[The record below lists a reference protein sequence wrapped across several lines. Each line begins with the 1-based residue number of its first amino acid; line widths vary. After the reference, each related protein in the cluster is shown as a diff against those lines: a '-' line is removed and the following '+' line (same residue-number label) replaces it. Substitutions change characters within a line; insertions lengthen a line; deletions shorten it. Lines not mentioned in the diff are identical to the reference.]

1 VLFRFSVPF
10 PSRAFLLSAAS
21 VAYVGVA
28 GTLVADTPVPW
39 LFAGLMIAGLAWVW
53 RRTASGVSAGRKLAG
68 RIARATAWGLSL
80 FMTARVGPDGSAALD
95 AAANLGVGVV
105 AVTSLVALARLEG
118 PGGLL
123 APPRAA
129 RSLDTALLA
138 GFLWAIATALP
149 LTYALLPSYRVRL
162 DPIAID
168 YATTSAA
175 AASLLLGVAATYR
188 LRAMRRFE
196 MGIGDRAAGAL
207 SLSLTAFAVSVPAA
221 ALDVAAPDRVL
232 PIAVAAGAMLCTWA
246 STIAEPTTVS
256 SALRGILAVM
266 ILGTPITLTA
276 GLGAR
281 AYPSHA
287 GAIVLG
293 SSLLAVL
300 AGVLVRAVARPLGP
314 QQSRWLEAIDSATR
328 AALEPEPDSA
338 LTAALFALGKCSN
351 VPGARPEIWRTHPG
365 EILSVDVAGYLHV
378 TPGEP
383 PNRLFDLAL
392 VEPERTL
399 RAEVLKQAEV
409 RRPDVRGLLAWFE
422 ARDAFSATVVMDVDG
437 PVGFILLP
445 RAGRTALLTLE
456 EARAVRGLADRIS
469 SLLTVTSALSRAR
482 ERETRAQERL
492 GTLEADRERL
502 ERALESRAGRH
513 RAVAERLAQKARGSA
528 YASASRAA
536 LDALERAGR
545 TVSGIGL
552 VTPPGVDP
560 TGFAAHAHL
569 ASERAGGPLV
579 SADCTLPAERELERW
594 NDPEQSPARLAD
606 GGTLLLLD
614 VDALP
619 LEIQEHVAK
628 TLAARRDLSSALPA
642 PGLVVSAHASIDTL
656 AELGKIAPAL
666 RRTIEAEI
674 TLPALVDRAE
684 DLRALVLSALAR
696 ESTRV
701 GREPLG
707 VDAGALRL
715 LVEHT
720 WPGNELELESV
731 LLRAVRVAREKLVTA
746 EDLAKVG
753 FEVKG
758 PASRSHEAFTP
769 GPPPSTRRR
778 APRRWARG
786 R

>member
-1 VLFRFSVPF
+1 VLFRFPVPLL
-10 PSRAFLLSAAS
+10 SRAFLLSAAS

-28 GTLVADTPVPW
+28 GALLQGTPAPS
-39 LFAGLMIAGLAWVW
+39 LFAALVILGLVWVW
-53 RRTASGVSAGRKLAG
+53 RKTASGISPGRKLAG
-68 RIARATAWGLSL
+68 RIARTTAWGLSL
-80 FMTARVGPDGSAALD
+80 FLTARAGPDGSAALD
-95 AAANLGVGVV
+95 AAANLGVGTV

-123 APPRAA
+123 QAPRAA
-129 RSLDTALLA
+129 RSLDAAVLA

-149 LTYALLPSYRVRL
+149 LTYALLPSYRVRV

-168 YATTSAA
+168 YATTTAA
-175 AASLLLGVAATYR
+175 AASLLLGIAATYR

-232 PIAVAAGAMLCTWA
+232 PIAAVAGATLCTWA

-266 ILGTPITLTA
+266 ILGTPVTLSA

-281 AYPSHA
+281 AFPAHA

-293 SSLLAVL
+293 SSVLAVFV
-300 AGVLVRAVARPLGP
+300 GVLVRAVARPLGP
-314 QQSRWLEAIDSATR
+314 ERSRWLEAIDAATR
-328 AALEPEPDSA
+328 AALDPEPDNA
-338 LTAALFALGKCSN
+338 LTATLYALGRASASKT
-351 VPGARPEIWRTHPG
+351 ARAEIWRSHPG
-365 EILSVDVAGYLHV
+365 EVLSVDVAGYLHV
-378 TPGEP
+378 TPGDP

-422 ARDAFSATVVMDVDG
+422 ARDAFSATVVMDDDG

-445 RAGRTALLTLE
+445 RAGRSALLTLE
-456 EARAVRGLADRIS
+456 EARALRGLADRIS

-482 ERETRAQERL
+482 ERETVAQQRL

-513 RAVAERLAQKARGSA
+513 RAAAERLAQRARGAA
-528 YASASRAA
+528 YAPASRTA
-536 LDALERAGR
+536 LDARERAGR
-545 TVSGIGL
+545 ASSGIGL

-560 TGFAAHAHL
+560 TGWAAHAHL
-569 ASERAGGPLV
+569 ASERAGGPFV
-579 SADCTLPAERELERW
+579 TCDAALPAEQEIERW
-594 NDPEQSPARLAD
+594 NDPERSPARLAD

-619 LEIQEHVAK
+619 VLVQEHVAK
-628 TLAARRDLSSALPA
+628 TLGARRDSTSALPA
-642 PGLVVSAHASIDTL
+642 PGLVVSSHASIETL
-656 AELGKIAPAL
+656 ARLGKIAPAL
-666 RRTIEAEI
+666 RQAITTEI
-674 TLPALVDRAE
+674 ALPALVDRAE

-720 WPGNELELESV
+720 WPGNEIELEAV
-731 LLRAVRVAREKLVTA
+731 LLRAVRVAGEKTVSA

-758 PASRSHEAFTP
+758 FGARAHEAFTP

>member
-28 GTLVADTPVPW
+28 GALLGDNSVPW
-39 LFAGLMIAGLAWVW
+39 LFATLMVLGLFWVW
-53 RRTASGVSAGRKLAG
+53 RRTGQGVSAGRKLAG
-68 RIARATAWGLSL
+68 RITRATAWGLAL
-80 FMTARVGPDGSAALD
+80 FATARVGPDGSAALD
-95 AAANLGVGVV
+95 AAANLGVGAV

-129 RSLDTALLA
+129 RSLDAALLA

-175 AASLLLGVAATYR
+175 AASLLLGVVATFR

-207 SLSLTAFAVSVPAA
+207 SLSLTAFAVSVPSA

-232 PIAVAAGAMLCTWA
+232 PIAVAAGATLCTWA

-266 ILGTPITLTA
+266 LLGTPITLGA

-293 SSLLAVL
+293 SSVLAVL

-314 QQSRWLEAIDSATR
+314 EQSRWLEAIDAATR
-328 AALEPEPDSA
+328 AALQPEPDSA
-338 LTAALFALGKCSN
+338 LTATLFALGKASN
-351 VPGARPEIWRTHPG
+351 VAGARPEIWRIHPG
-365 EILSVDVAGYLHV
+365 EILRVDVAGYLHV
-378 TPGEP
+378 SPGDP
-383 PNRLFDLAL
+383 PPRLFDLAL
-392 VEPERTL
+392 TEPERTV

-422 ARDAFSATVVMDVDG
+422 ARDAFSATVVMDDDG

-445 RAGRTALLTLE
+445 RAGRRALLTLE

-513 RAVAERLAQKARGSA
+513 RAAAERLAQKARGAA
-528 YASASRAA
+528 YATASRAA
-536 LDALERAGR
+536 LEALERAGR
-545 TVSGIGL
+545 LASGIGV

-560 TGFAAHAHL
+560 LGFAAHAHL
-569 ASERAGGPLV
+569 ASERAGGPFV
-579 SADCTLPAERELERW
+579 GCDCTLPAEQELARW

-606 GGTLLLLD
+606 GGTLLLRD

-619 LEIQEHVAK
+619 LDVQEHVARL
-628 TLAARRDLSSALPA
+628 LAARRAATSTLPA
-642 PGLVVSAHASIDTL
+642 TGLVVSSHASIETL
-656 AELGKIAPAL
+656 ADLGKIAPEL
-666 RRTIEAEI
+666 RHAIGVEI
-674 TLPALVDRAE
+674 ALPALVDRAE

-696 ESTRV
+696 ESARV

-707 VDAGALRL
+707 IDASALRL

-720 WPGNELELESV
+720 WPGNEVELEAV
-731 LLRAVRVAREKLVTA
+731 LLRAVRVAAGKTVNEA
-746 EDLAKVG
+746 DLAKIG

-758 PASRSHEAFTP
+758 LSGRSHEAFTP
-769 GPPPSTRRR
+769 PPPSTRRR

-786 R
+786 RS

>member
-1 VLFRFSVPF
+1 VLFRFPVPL
-10 PSRAFLLSAAS
+10 PSRAFFLSAAS
-21 VAYVGVA
+21 IAYVGVA
-28 GTLVADTPVPW
+28 GAQLRGSPAPW
-39 LFAGLMIAGLAWVW
+39 LIAALLVIGLGWVW
-53 RRTASGVSAGRKLAG
+53 RKTASGVTAGRKLAG
-68 RIARATAWGLSL
+68 RITRATAWGLAL
-80 FMTARVGPDGSAALD
+80 FLTARVGPDGSAALD
-95 AAANLGVGVV
+95 AAANLGVGTV
-105 AVTSLVALARLEG
+105 AVTSLGALARLEG
-118 PGGLL
+118 PAGLL
-123 APPRAA
+123 SPPRAA
-129 RSLDTALLA
+129 RSLDAALIA

-149 LTYALLPSYRVRL
+149 LTYALLPSYRVRV

-196 MGIGDRAAGAL
+196 MGVGDRAAGAL
-207 SLSLTAFAVSVPAA
+207 SLSLTAFAVSIPSA

-232 PIAVAAGAMLCTWA
+232 PIAVAAGATLCTWA

-266 ILGTPITLTA
+266 ILGTPVTLSA

-281 AYPSHA
+281 AYPAHA

-293 SSLLAVL
+293 SSILAVVV
-300 AGVLVRAVARPLGP
+300 GVLVRAVARPLGP
-314 QQSRWLEAIDSATR
+314 QQSRWLEAIDAATR
-328 AALEPEPDSA
+328 AALQPEPDVA
-338 LTAALFALGKCSN
+338 LTATLFALGKTSSS
-351 VPGARPEIWRTHPG
+351 PGVRPEIWRIHPG
-365 EILSVDVAGYLHV
+365 EVLSVDVAGYLHV
-378 TPGEP
+378 TPGDP

-392 VEPERTL
+392 AEPERTL

-409 RRPDVRGLLAWFE
+409 RRPEVRGLLAWFE
-422 ARDAFSATVVMDVDG
+422 ARDAFSATVVMDDDG

-445 RAGRTALLTLE
+445 RAGRSALLTLE

-482 ERETRAQERL
+482 ERETIAQERL

-513 RAVAERLAQKARGSA
+513 RAAAERLAQRARGAA
-528 YASASRAA
+528 YASASRTA

-545 TVSGIGL
+545 TAAGL
-552 VTPPGVDP
+552 GLITPPGVDA
-560 TGFAAHAHL
+560 TGWAAHAHL
-569 ASERAGGPLV
+569 ASDRAGGPFVV
-579 SADCTLPAERELERW
+579 SDAALPAEQEVERW
-594 NDPEQSPARLAD
+594 NDPEKSPARLAD

-619 LEIQEHVAK
+619 FEIQEHVAR
-628 TLAARRDLSSALPA
+628 TITARRDAESALLA
-642 PGLVVSAHASIDTL
+642 PGLVVSSHASIETL
-656 AELGKIAPAL
+656 AELGKIVPAL
-666 RRTIEAEI
+666 RDAISVEI
-674 TLPALVDRAE
+674 ALPALVDRAE
-684 DLRALVLSALAR
+684 DLRALVMSALAR
-696 ESTRV
+696 ESARV

-707 VDAGALRL
+707 VDAGALRV

-720 WPGNELELESV
+720 WPGNEIELEAV
-731 LLRAVRVAREKLVTA
+731 LLRAVRVAGGKTVTA
-746 EDLAKVG
+746 ADLAKVG

-758 PASRSHEAFTP
+758 TGARSHEQFTP

>member
-1 VLFRFSVPF
+1 M
-10 PSRAFLLSAAS
+10 
-21 VAYVGVA
+21 GVA
-28 GTLVADTPVPW
+28 GALLVGTPVPW
-39 LFAGLMIAGLAWVW
+39 LFAGLLIGGLGFVW
-53 RRTASGVSAGRKLAG
+53 RKTASGVSAGRKLAG
-68 RIARATAWGLSL
+68 RITRATAWGLAL
-80 FMTARVGPDGSAALD
+80 FLTARVGPDGSAALD
-95 AAANLGVGVV
+95 AAANLGVGAV

-123 APPRAA
+123 QAPRAA
-129 RSLDTALLA
+129 RSLDAALLA

-149 LTYALLPSYRVRL
+149 LTYALLPSSRVRV

-175 AASLLLGVAATYR
+175 AASLLLAVAATYR
-188 LRAMRRFE
+188 LRSMRRFE
-196 MGIGDRAAGAL
+196 MGVGDRAAGAL
-207 SLSLTAFAVSVPAA
+207 SLSLTAFAVAVPSA

-232 PIAVAAGAMLCTWA
+232 PIAVAAGATLCTWA

-266 ILGTPITLTA
+266 ILGTPVTLSA

-281 AYPSHA
+281 AYPAHA

-293 SSLLAVL
+293 SSVLAVVV
-300 AGVLVRAVARPLGP
+300 GVLVRAVARPLGP
-314 QQSRWLEAIDSATR
+314 EQSRWLEAIDGATR
-328 AALEPEPDSA
+328 AALQPEPDSA
-338 LTAALFALGKCSN
+338 LTAALFALGKASSS
-351 VPGARPEIWRTHPG
+351 PGARPEIWRTHPG
-365 EILSVDVAGYLHV
+365 EVLSVDVAGYLHV
-378 TPGEP
+378 APGDP
-383 PNRLFDLAL
+383 PSRLFELAL
-392 VEPERTL
+392 AEPERTL
-399 RAEVLKQAEV
+399 RAEVLQQAEV
-409 RRPDVRGLLAWFE
+409 RRPEVRGLSAWFA
-422 ARDAFSATVVMDVDG
+422 ARDAFSATVVMDEDG

-445 RAGRTALLTLE
+445 RAGRRALLTLE

-482 ERETRAQERL
+482 ERETIAQARL

-513 RAVAERLAQKARGSA
+513 RAAAERLAQRARGAA
-528 YASASRAA
+528 YAAASRTA

-545 TVSGIGL
+545 SASGIGL

-560 TGFAAHAHL
+560 TGWAAHAHL
-569 ASERAGGPLV
+569 ASERGGGPFV
-579 SADCTLPAERELERW
+579 TSDAALPAEQAVERW
-594 NDPEQSPARLAD
+594 NDPEKSPLRLAD

-619 LEIQEHVAK
+619 LDVQEHVAT
-628 TLAARRDLSSALPA
+628 TLAARRSADSSLPA
-642 PGLVVSAHASIDTL
+642 PGLVVSSHASIETL
-656 AELGKIAPAL
+656 AELGKISPAL
-666 RRTIEAEI
+666 RRAITTEI
-674 TLPALVDRAE
+674 ALPALLDRAE

-696 ESTRV
+696 ESARV

-720 WPGNELELESV
+720 WPGNEIELEAV
-731 LLRAVRVAREKLVTA
+731 LLRAVRVAGEKTVTA

-758 PASRSHEAFTP
+758 LSHRSQEAFTP
-769 GPPPSTRRR
+769 GPPPPSRRR
-778 APRRWARG
+778 APRRWG
-786 R
+786 RTR

>member
-1 VLFRFSVPF
+1 MPL

-28 GTLVADTPVPW
+28 GSLVEGTPVAW
-39 LFAGLMIAGLAWVW
+39 LFAILLVLGLGWVW
-53 RRTASGVSAGRKLAG
+53 RKTASGVAASRKLAAS
-68 RIARATAWGLSL
+68 ITRATAWGLAM

-95 AAANLGVGVV
+95 AAANLGVGTV

-129 RSLDTALLA
+129 RSLDAALLA

-149 LTYALLPSYRVRL
+149 LTYALWPSYRVRV

-207 SLSLTAFAVSVPAA
+207 SLSLTAFAVSVPSA

-232 PIAVAAGAMLCTWA
+232 PVAVAAGATLCTWA

-266 ILGTPITLTA
+266 MLGTPVTLAA

-281 AYPSHA
+281 AYPAHA

-293 SSLLAVL
+293 SSVLAVL
-300 AGVLVRAVARPLGP
+300 VGVLVRAVARPLGP
-314 QQSRWLEAIDSATR
+314 QQSRWLEAFDAATR
-328 AALEPEPDSA
+328 AALQPEPDTA
-338 LTAALFALGKCSN
+338 LTATLFALGKASST
-351 VPGARPEIWRTHPG
+351 PGARPEIWRIHPG
-365 EILSVDVAGYLHV
+365 EVLGVDVAGYLHV
-378 TPGEP
+378 MPGEP
-383 PNRLFDLAL
+383 PSRLFDLAL
-392 VEPERTL
+392 AEPERTL

-409 RRPDVRGLLAWFE
+409 RRPEVRGLLAWFE
-422 ARDAFSATVVMDVDG
+422 ARDAFSATVVMDDDG

-482 ERETRAQERL
+482 ERETAAAERL

-513 RAVAERLAQKARGSA
+513 RAAAERLAQKARGAA

-545 TVSGIGL
+545 TAKGIGL

-560 TGFAAHAHL
+560 TGWAAHAHL
-569 ASERAGGPLV
+569 ASERAGGPFV
-579 SADCTLPAERELERW
+579 TCDASQPAEHELERW
-594 NDPEQSPARLAD
+594 NDPEKSPARLAD

-619 LEIQEHVAK
+619 LDVQEHVAR
-628 TLAARRDLSSALPA
+628 TFAARRVENSTLAA
-642 PGLVVSAHASIDTL
+642 PGLVVSSHASIETL
-656 AELGKIAPAL
+656 AELGKIAPTL
-666 RRTIEAEI
+666 RRSIASEVAV
-674 TLPALVDRAE
+674 PALLDRAE

-696 ESTRV
+696 ESARV

-707 VDAGALRL
+707 VDAGALRS

-720 WPGNELELESV
+720 WPGNEIELEAV
-731 LLRAVRVAREKLVTA
+731 LLRAVRIAGGKTVTLDDLVTI
-746 EDLAKVG
+746 G
-753 FEVKG
+753 FEAKG
-758 PASRSHEAFTP
+758 HSTRSREPFTP

-778 APRRWARG
+778 APRRWARS

>member
-1 VLFRFSVPF
+1 MLFRFPVPLF
-10 PSRAFLLSAAS
+10 SRAFFFSAAS

-28 GTLVADTPVPW
+28 ASLLEGTPAPS
-39 LFAGLMIAGLAWVW
+39 LFAVLVILALVWVW
-53 RRTASGVSAGRKLAG
+53 RKTGSGISAGRKLAG
-68 RIARATAWGLSL
+68 RIARATAWGLAL
-80 FMTARVGPDGSAALD
+80 FLTARVGPDGSAALD
-95 AAANLGVGVV
+95 AAANLGVGAVT
-105 AVTSLVALARLEG
+105 VTSLVALSRLEG

-123 APPRAA
+123 QTPRAA
-129 RSLDTALLA
+129 RSLDAAVLA

-149 LTYALLPSYRVRL
+149 LTYALLPSYRVRV

-168 YATTSAA
+168 YATTTAA
-175 AASLLLGVAATYR
+175 AASLLLGIAATYR

-196 MGIGDRAAGAL
+196 MGVGDRAAGAL

-232 PIAVAAGAMLCTWA
+232 PIAVAAGATLCTWA

-266 ILGTPITLTA
+266 ILGTPVTLSA

-281 AYPSHA
+281 AYPAHA

-293 SSLLAVL
+293 SSVLAVL
-300 AGVLVRAVARPLGP
+300 VGVLVRAVARPLGP
-314 QQSRWLEAIDSATR
+314 ERSRWLEAIDEATR

-338 LTAALFALGKCSN
+338 LTATLYALGRASASKT
-351 VPGARPEIWRTHPG
+351 ARAEIWRSHPG
-365 EILSVDVAGYLHV
+365 EVLSVDVAGYLHV

-422 ARDAFSATVVMDVDG
+422 ARDAFSATVVMDDDG
-437 PVGFILLP
+437 PVGFILMP
-445 RAGRTALLTLE
+445 RAGRSALLTLE
-456 EARAVRGLADRIS
+456 EARALRGLADRIS

-482 ERETRAQERL
+482 ERETLAQQRL
-492 GTLEADRERL
+492 GTLEADRVRL
-502 ERALESRAGRH
+502 EQALESRAGRH
-513 RAVAERLAQKARGSA
+513 RATAERLAQRARGAA
-528 YASASRAA
+528 YAPASRTA
-536 LDALERAGR
+536 LEALERAGR
-545 TVSGIGL
+545 ASAGIGL

-560 TGFAAHAHL
+560 TGWAAHAHL
-569 ASERAGGPLV
+569 ASERAGGPFV
-579 SADCTLPAERELERW
+579 SCDAALPTEQEIERW
-594 NDPEQSPARLAD
+594 NDPEKSPARLAD

-619 LEIQEHVAK
+619 LALQEHVAR
-628 TLAARRDLSSALPA
+628 TLATRRDAGGALPA
-642 PGLVVSAHASIDTL
+642 PGLVVSSHASIETL
-656 AELGKIAPAL
+656 AKLGKIAPAL
-666 RRTIEAEI
+666 RLAVATEVA
-674 TLPALVDRAE
+674 LPALVDRAE

-696 ESTRV
+696 ESARV

-707 VDAGALRL
+707 VDTGALRL

-720 WPGNELELESV
+720 WPGNEIELEAV
-731 LLRAVRVAREKLVTA
+731 LLRAVRVAGEKTVTA

-758 PASRSHEAFTP
+758 IGARSHETFTP
-769 GPPPSTRRR
+769 GPPPSNRRR

>member
-1 VLFRFSVPF
+1 VLFRFPVPVF
-10 PSRAFLLSAAS
+10 SRAFFFSAAS

-28 GTLVADTPVPW
+28 AALLEGTPAPS
-39 LFAGLMIAGLAWVW
+39 LFAALVILGLVWVW
-53 RRTASGVSAGRKLAG
+53 RKTGSGISPGRKLAG

-80 FMTARVGPDGSAALD
+80 FLTARVGPDGSAALD
-95 AAANLGVGVV
+95 AAANLGVGTV
-105 AVTSLVALARLEG
+105 AVTSLVALSRLEG

-123 APPRAA
+123 QTPRAA
-129 RSLDTALLA
+129 RSLDAAVLA
-138 GFLWAIATALP
+138 GFLWSIATALP
-149 LTYALLPSYRVRL
+149 LTYALLPSYRVRV

-168 YATTSAA
+168 YATTTAA
-175 AASLLLGVAATYR
+175 AASLLLGIAATYR

-196 MGIGDRAAGAL
+196 MGVGDRAAGAL

-232 PIAVAAGAMLCTWA
+232 PIAVAAGATLCTWA

-266 ILGTPITLTA
+266 ILGTPVTLSA

-281 AYPSHA
+281 AYPAQA

-293 SSLLAVL
+293 SSVLAVL
-300 AGVLVRAVARPLGP
+300 VGVLVRAVARPLGP
-314 QQSRWLEAIDSATR
+314 ERSRWLEAIDEATR

-338 LTAALFALGKCSN
+338 LTATLYALGRASTSKT
-351 VPGARPEIWRTHPG
+351 ARAEIWRSHPG
-365 EILSVDVAGYLHV
+365 EVLSVDVAGYLHV

-422 ARDAFSATVVMDVDG
+422 ARDAFSATVVMDDDG
-437 PVGFILLP
+437 PVGFILMP
-445 RAGRTALLTLE
+445 RAGRSALLTLE
-456 EARAVRGLADRIS
+456 EARALRGLADRIS

-482 ERETRAQERL
+482 ERETVAQQRL

-513 RAVAERLAQKARGSA
+513 RAAAERLAQRARGAA
-528 YASASRAA
+528 YAPASRTA

-545 TVSGIGL
+545 ASAGIGL

-560 TGFAAHAHL
+560 TGWAAHAHL
-569 ASERAGGPLV
+569 ASARAGGPFV
-579 SADCTLPAERELERW
+579 TCDAALPAEQEIERW
-594 NDPEQSPARLAD
+594 NDPEKSPARLAD

-619 LEIQEHVAK
+619 LAVQEHVAR
-628 TLAARRDLSSALPA
+628 TLATRRDAGGALPA
-642 PGLVVSAHASIDTL
+642 PDLVVSSHASIETL
-656 AELGKIAPAL
+656 AKLGKIAPAL
-666 RRTIEAEI
+666 RLAVATEVA
-674 TLPALVDRAE
+674 LPALVDRAE

-707 VDAGALRL
+707 IDTAALRL

-720 WPGNELELESV
+720 WPGNEIELEAV
-731 LLRAVRVAREKLVTA
+731 LLRAVRVAGEKTVTA

-758 PASRSHEAFTP
+758 LAARSHETSTP
-769 GPPPSTRRR
+769 GPQPSTRRR

>member
-1 VLFRFSVPF
+1 VPV
-10 PSRAFLLSAAS
+10 PSRAFFLSTAS

-28 GTLVADTPVPW
+28 GSLLGGTSLPW
-39 LFAGLMIAGLAWVW
+39 LFAALLILGLVWVW
-53 RRTASGVSAGRKLAG
+53 RRTATGVSAGRRLAG
-68 RIARATAWGLSL
+68 RITRATAWGLAL
-80 FMTARVGPDGSAALD
+80 FLTARVGPDGSAALD
-95 AAANLGVGVV
+95 AAANLGVGAV

-129 RSLDTALLA
+129 RSLDAALLA
-138 GFLWAIATALP
+138 GFLWAVATALP

-175 AASLLLGVAATYR
+175 AASLLLGVVATYR

-207 SLSLTAFAVSVPAA
+207 SLSLTAFAVSVPSA

-232 PIAVAAGAMLCTWA
+232 PIAVALGATLCTWA

-256 SALRGILAVM
+256 SALRGILAIM
-266 ILGTPITLTA
+266 MLGTPIALTA

-281 AYPSHA
+281 AYPAHA

-293 SSLLAVL
+293 SSVLAVL
-300 AGVLVRAVARPLGP
+300 AGVLVRALARPLGP
-314 QQSRWLEAIDSATR
+314 QQSRWLEAFDAATR
-328 AALEPEPDSA
+328 AALQPEPDAA
-338 LTAALFALGKCSN
+338 LTATLFALGKTSSM
-351 VPGARPEIWRTHPG
+351 PGVRPEIWRTHPG

-378 TPGEP
+378 APGDP

-392 VEPERTL
+392 AEPERTL

-422 ARDAFSATVVMDVDG
+422 ARDAFSATVVMDDDG

-445 RAGRTALLTLE
+445 RAGRSALLTLE

-482 ERETRAQERL
+482 ERETHAQQRL

-513 RAVAERLAQKARGSA
+513 RAAAERLAQRARGSA

-536 LDALERAGR
+536 LDGLERAGR
-545 TVSGIGL
+545 LAAGIGL

-560 TGFAAHAHL
+560 TGWAAHAHL
-569 ASERAGGPLV
+569 ASGRAGGPFV
-579 SADCTLPAERELERW
+579 VCDASQPSEQALERW
-594 NDPEQSPARLAD
+594 NDPEQSPSRLAD

-619 LEIQEHVAK
+619 LEVQGFVAK
-628 TLAARRDLSSALPA
+628 TLGARRDPESSLSA
-642 PGLVVSAHASIDTL
+642 PGLVVSSHASIETL
-656 AELGKIAPAL
+656 AELGKIAPEL
-666 RRTIEAEI
+666 RRAIGAEI
-674 TLPALVDRAE
+674 VLPGLNDRAE

-720 WPGNELELESV
+720 WPGNELELEAV
-731 LLRAVRVAREKLVTA
+731 LLRAVRVAGGKTVTA

-758 PASRSHEAFTP
+758 VPSRAHDAFTP

-778 APRRWARG
+778 APRRWAKNR
-786 R
+786 